1 MRVILTSMMQKNNNN
16 HSGLSVFTRNS
27 ATIFTLLLAVV
38 IPCLGKALL
47 VTSKERT
54 YESSIVSWFHKSV
67 PSVILSI
74 SKILALVFST
84 KGCIAILVLLAALSL
99 FINKNWKMTII
110 QLLISL
116 LPMIY
121 IFTVKF
127 AVNRPRPYI
136 GLNIKLPTD
145 PSFPSGHTSA
155 AVAVCVMTM
164 LILYI
169 NKPSSIQFGLLFS
182 AILVV
187 IVAVSRIIVAA
198 HFPTDVLAAA
208 IIYPL
213 LSVTIL
219 RSFQRHNLY
228 IDNRNNDK
236 STYEE
241 QILDSNS
248 QSNIQ

>member
-1 MRVILTSMMQKNNNN
+1 MMQKNNSN

-121 IFTVKF
+121 IFAVKF

-155 AVAVCVMTM
+155 AVAVCVMAM

>member
-121 IFTVKF
+121 IFAVKF

-155 AVAVCVMTM
+155 AVAVCVMAM

-182 AILVV
+182 TILVV

>member
-1 MRVILTSMMQKNNNN
+1 MRVILTSMMQKNNSN

-38 IPCLGKALL
+38 IPFLGKALL

-74 SKILALVFST
+74 SKILALFFST
-84 KGCIAILVLLAALSL
+84 KGCIAILVLLAVLSL
-99 FINKNWKMTII
+99 FVNKNWKMTII

-121 IFTVKF
+121 IFAVKF

-155 AVAVCVMTM
+155 AVAVCVMAM

-241 QILDSNS
+241 QILDFNS

>member
-1 MRVILTSMMQKNNNN
+1 MMQKNNNN

-121 IFTVKF
+121 IFAVKF

-155 AVAVCVMTM
+155 AVAVCVMAM

-241 QILDSNS
+241 QILDFNS

>member
-84 KGCIAILVLLAALSL
+84 KGCIAILALLAALSL

-121 IFTVKF
+121 IFAVKF

-155 AVAVCVMTM
+155 AVAVCVMAM

-241 QILDSNS
+241 QILDFNS

>member
-1 MRVILTSMMQKNNNN
+1 MRVILTSMMQKNNSN

-121 IFTVKF
+121 IFAVKF

-155 AVAVCVMTM
+155 AVAVCVMAM

-169 NKPSSIQFGLLFS
+169 NKPSSVQFGLLFS

>member
-1 MRVILTSMMQKNNNN
+1 MMQKNNNN

-121 IFTVKF
+121 IFAVKF

-155 AVAVCVMTM
+155 AVAVCVMAM

-241 QILDSNS
+241 QILDSNLS
-248 QSNIQ
+248 LIHI

>member
-121 IFTVKF
+121 IFAVKF

-155 AVAVCVMTM
+155 AVAVCVMAM

-236 STYEE
+236 STYAE

>member
-1 MRVILTSMMQKNNNN
+1 MRVILTSMMQKNNSN

-121 IFTVKF
+121 IFAVKF

-136 GLNIKLPTD
+136 GLNIKLPPD

-155 AVAVCVMTM
+155 AVAVCFMAM

-169 NKPSSIQFGLLFS
+169 NKPSSVQFGLLFS

-228 IDNRNNDK
+228 IDNRNDDK

-241 QILDSNS
+241 QVLDSNS

>member
-1 MRVILTSMMQKNNNN
+1 MMQKNNNN

-121 IFTVKF
+121 IFAVKF

-155 AVAVCVMTM
+155 AVAVCVMAM

-169 NKPSSIQFGLLFS
+169 NKPSSIQFGLIFS

-187 IVAVSRIIVAA
+187 IVAVSRTIVAA

>member
-1 MRVILTSMMQKNNNN
+1 M
-16 HSGLSVFTRNS
+16 
-27 ATIFTLLLAVV
+27 A
-38 IPCLGKALL
+38 
-47 VTSKERT
+47 
-54 YESSIVSWFHKSV
+54 
-67 PSVILSI
+67 
-74 SKILALVFST
+74 
-84 KGCIAILVLLAALSL
+84 
-99 FINKNWKMTII
+99 
-110 QLLISL
+110 
-116 LPMIY
+116 
-121 IFTVKF
+121 
-127 AVNRPRPYI
+127 
-136 GLNIKLPTD
+136 
-145 PSFPSGHTSA
+145 
-155 AVAVCVMTM
+155 M

>member
-1 MRVILTSMMQKNNNN
+1 MRVILTSMMQKNNSN

-121 IFTVKF
+121 IFAVKF

-136 GLNIKLPTD
+136 GLNIKLPPD
-145 PSFPSGHTSA
+145 PGFPSGHTSA
-155 AVAVCVMTM
+155 AVAVCVMAM

-169 NKPSSIQFGLLFS
+169 NKPSSVQFGLLFS

-228 IDNRNNDK
+228 IDNRNDDK

>member
-1 MRVILTSMMQKNNNN
+1 MMQKNNNN

-121 IFTVKF
+121 IFAVKF

-155 AVAVCVMTM
+155 AVAVCVMAM

-219 RSFQRHNLY
+219 RDR
-228 IDNRNNDK
+228 K
-236 STYEE
+236 SVV
-241 QILDSNS
+241 
-248 QSNIQ
+248 

>member
-1 MRVILTSMMQKNNNN
+1 MMQKNNSN

-54 YESSIVSWFHKSV
+54 YESSIVAWFHKSV

-74 SKILALVFST
+74 SKILALIFST

-99 FINKNWKMTII
+99 FINKNWKITII

-121 IFTVKF
+121 IFAVKF

-136 GLNIKLPTD
+136 GLNIKLPPD

-155 AVAVCVMTM
+155 AVAVCVMAM

-169 NKPSSIQFGLLFS
+169 NKPSSVQFGLLFS

-187 IVAVSRIIVAA
+187 VVAVSRIIVAA

-228 IDNRNNDK
+228 IDNRNNNEP
-236 STYEE
+236 TYEE
-241 QILDSNS
+241 QVLDSNS

>member
-1 MRVILTSMMQKNNNN
+1 
-16 HSGLSVFTRNS
+16 
-27 ATIFTLLLAVV
+27 
-38 IPCLGKALL
+38 
-47 VTSKERT
+47 
-54 YESSIVSWFHKSV
+54 
-67 PSVILSI
+67 
-74 SKILALVFST
+74 
-84 KGCIAILVLLAALSL
+84 
-99 FINKNWKMTII
+99 MTII

-121 IFTVKF
+121 IFAVKF

-155 AVAVCVMTM
+155 AVAVCVMAM

-241 QILDSNS
+241 QILDFNS

>member
-121 IFTVKF
+121 IFAVKF

-155 AVAVCVMTM
+155 AVAVCVMAM

>member
-1 MRVILTSMMQKNNNN
+1 MMQKNNNN

-121 IFTVKF
+121 IFAVKF

-155 AVAVCVMTM
+155 AVAVCVMAM

>member
-84 KGCIAILVLLAALSL
+84 KGYIAILVLLAALSL

-121 IFTVKF
+121 IFAVKF

-136 GLNIKLPTD
+136 GLNIKLPTN

-155 AVAVCVMTM
+155 AVAVCVMAM

>member
-1 MRVILTSMMQKNNNN
+1 MRVILTSMMQKNNSN

-121 IFTVKF
+121 IFAVKF

-155 AVAVCVMTM
+155 AVAVCVMAM

>member
-1 MRVILTSMMQKNNNN
+1 VRVILTSMMQKNNNN

-121 IFTVKF
+121 IFAVKF

-155 AVAVCVMTM
+155 AVAVCVMAM

-241 QILDSNS
+241 QILDFNS

>member
-121 IFTVKF
+121 IFAVKF

-155 AVAVCVMTM
+155 AVAVCVMAM

-241 QILDSNS
+241 QILDFNS

>member
-1 MRVILTSMMQKNNNN
+1 MRVILTSMMQKNNSN

-84 KGCIAILVLLAALSL
+84 KGCITILVLLAALSL

-121 IFTVKF
+121 IFAVKF

-136 GLNIKLPTD
+136 GLNIKLPPD

-155 AVAVCVMTM
+155 AVAVCVMAM

-169 NKPSSIQFGLLFS
+169 NKPSSVQFGLLFS

-228 IDNRNNDK
+228 IDNRNDDK

-241 QILDSNS
+241 QVLDSNS

>member
-1 MRVILTSMMQKNNNN
+1 MRVILTSMMQKNNSN

-38 IPCLGKALL
+38 IPFLGKALL

-84 KGCIAILVLLAALSL
+84 KGCIAILVLLAVLSL
-99 FINKNWKMTII
+99 FVNKNWKMTII

-121 IFTVKF
+121 IFAVKF
-127 AVNRPRPYI
+127 AVNRPRPHI

-155 AVAVCVMTM
+155 AVAVCVMAM

-219 RSFQRHNLY
+219 CSFQRHNLY

-241 QILDSNS
+241 QILDFNS

>member
-121 IFTVKF
+121 IFAVKF

-155 AVAVCVMTM
+155 AVAVCVMAM

-219 RSFQRHNLY
+219 RSDR
-228 IDNRNNDK
+228 K
-236 STYEE
+236 SVV
-241 QILDSNS
+241 
-248 QSNIQ
+248 

>member
-1 MRVILTSMMQKNNNN
+1 MQKNNNN

-121 IFTVKF
+121 IFAVKF

-145 PSFPSGHTSA
+145 SSFPSGHTSA
-155 AVAVCVMTM
+155 AVAVCVMAM

>member
-47 VTSKERT
+47 VTSKEST

-121 IFTVKF
+121 IFAVKF

-155 AVAVCVMTM
+155 AVAVCVMAM

>member
-121 IFTVKF
+121 IFAVKF